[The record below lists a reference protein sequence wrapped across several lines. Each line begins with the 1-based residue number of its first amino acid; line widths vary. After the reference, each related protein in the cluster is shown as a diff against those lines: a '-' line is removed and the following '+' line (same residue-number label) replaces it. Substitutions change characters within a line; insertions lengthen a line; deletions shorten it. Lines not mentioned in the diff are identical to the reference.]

1 MLTKQLMAEIRKEDY
16 THAGEEEAIDIVM
29 NNFLKDT
36 SRELLDVGCGLGGTA
51 DYISKH
57 GWGNVSGIDIENE
70 LIDYAKNKYKDV
82 KFFQCDALNCNDLF
96 PKEQFDFIYHFNSF
110 YAFSNQEMALQAFY
124 KIAKP
129 NSNLII
135 FDYLALNNYDNSNP
149 FVNSRSF
156 IPINKNKINMMLNN
170 TGWNLD
176 NFINLTT
183 EYIEWYKI
191 FINKMTARKK
201 ELIKQFNETTF
212 NQVYNNFTNLMNL
225 FDSQKLGGCIIYAS
239 KLSNQ

>member
-1 MLTKQLMAEIRKEDY
+1 
-16 THAGEEEAIDIVM
+16 
-29 NNFLKDT
+29 
-36 SRELLDVGCGLGGTA
+36 
-51 DYISKH
+51 
-57 GWGNVSGIDIENE
+57 
-70 LIDYAKNKYKDV
+70 
-82 KFFQCDALNCNDLF
+82 
-96 PKEQFDFIYHFNSF
+96 
-110 YAFSNQEMALQAFY
+110 
-124 KIAKP
+124 
-129 NSNLII
+129 
-135 FDYLALNNYDNSNP
+135 
-149 FVNSRSF
+149 
-156 IPINKNKINMMLNN
+156 MMVNN